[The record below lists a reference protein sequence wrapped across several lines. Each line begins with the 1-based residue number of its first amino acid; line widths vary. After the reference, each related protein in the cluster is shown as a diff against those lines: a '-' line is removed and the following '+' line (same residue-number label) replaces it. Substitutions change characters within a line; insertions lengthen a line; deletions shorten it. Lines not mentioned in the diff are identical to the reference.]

1 MSSATESPGSTAA
14 AAMGRWLA
22 VAALLAAAFAAGL
35 LWATQG
41 GKVFYELVTAG
52 LSACF

>member
-1 MSSATESPGSTAA
+1 MSHATQSPGSTAA
-14 AAMGRWLA
+14 PVRWWLA
-22 VAALLAAAFAAGL
+22 LAALLAAAFAAGL

-41 GKVFYELVTAG
+41 GKVFFELATAG